1 MNKNVTPILFAD
13 NTSLILKGCNHAEL
27 NEIMMTTYN
36 NVKTWFMINSLSIDI
51 EKTHYIL
58 FKAKNKPTFDVNIV
72 SDNKLITPVS
82 DTKLLDIYLQDS
94 LNWNNHIQHIIPKLS
109 SACYIMRR
117 LKPIM
122 PINTI
127 TIAYYSYFNA
137 VMTYGLSFWGNSPH
151 SIKIF
156 TLQKKA
162 VRIIMGNNSRASCRN
177 LFKRL
182 CILPL
187 PSQYILSI
195 VLFVV

>member
-1 MNKNVTPILFAD
+1 MV
-13 NTSLILKGCNHAEL
+13 
-27 NEIMMTTYN
+27 TTYN
-36 NVKTWFMINSLSIDI
+36 NVKTCFMINSLSINI
-51 EKTHYIL
+51 QKTQYIL
-58 FKAKNKPTFDVNIV
+58 FKAKNKPTFDVNTV

-137 VMTYGLSFWGNSPH
+137 VMTYGL
-151 SIKIF
+151 
-156 TLQKKA
+156 
-162 VRIIMGNNSRASCRN
+162 
-177 LFKRL
+177 LFGE
-182 CILPL
+182 IP
-187 PSQYILSI
+187 PI
-195 VLFVV
+195 V